1 VGSIRRLAIA
11 ALFAAASPAAA
22 ESNLFPE
29 LDANKDGFVDLAEV
43 QAAASAAFA
52 RAMEASPSEL
62 VSKEKQDRFRQKFQ
76 AAVERWFK
84 LADVDGDGKLDE
96 KELEGPAGQKLE
108 KLLSR

>member
-11 ALFAAASPAAA
+11 ALFAAAPSAAA
-22 ESNLFPE
+22 ESILFSE
-29 LDANKDGFVDLAEV
+29 LDANKDGVVDLAEV

-84 LADVDGDGKLDE
+84 LADVDGDGKLDV